1 MFKEEREVLKKL
13 FAFPRAKGD
22 ERISVIILSR
32 FKHVSHPRVGIV
44 CIFNKGERE
53 RKRGRKKNK
62 EKEIR
67 MNVESKKRTE
77 PTSRRVRYVCVF
89 ERLCV
94 TFVKKR

>member
-44 CIFNKGERE
+44 CIFNKER
-53 RKRGRKKNK
+53 
-62 EKEIR
+62 
-67 MNVESKKRTE
+67 
-77 PTSRRVRYVCVF
+77 Y
-89 ERLCV
+89 
-94 TFVKKR
+94 